1 MGIEIMTFLSCYKI
15 DGTINLDS
23 NSCFG
28 NIETYPRFQEDLDKF
43 KSHLKQLVN
52 DKKSKTF
59 YKFGD
64 GDYHFL
70 NKSEVGS
77 ARPGNRALSVS
88 YNDINHQEF
97 VDGVKLNDYYTC
109 EIYPENRKMFRDV
122 IPNQEIHYPAEYG
135 YGLVANKWFFKE
147 FKGKIGLIGASEKLH
162 LIEELLKYNEYKEY
176 LGLDDFNDYIHFPQ
190 KYACDDIDI
199 VEEFVGKQLEESN
212 SNIFLLGIGHS
223 KSAILHRLK
232 KYTDAIF
239 MDVGAGI
246 DNIAGC
252 INIKRPYA
260 GDWTNYRIKDYDY
273 SDIDYLRYGGEGKE
287 IILND

>member
-1 MGIEIMTFLSCYKI
+1 MHLNLYKI

-23 NSCFG
+23 HSCFENG
-28 NIETYPRFQEDLDKF
+28 GTYPNFQTNLNEF
-43 KSHLKQLVN
+43 KLHLKELVN
-52 DKKSKTF
+52 KKKSKTF

-77 ARPGNRALSVS
+77 AKPGNRALSVS

-109 EIYPENRKMFRDV
+109 EIYPENRQMFKEV
-122 IPNQEIHYPAEYG
+122 ITNKEVNYPAEYG
-135 YGLVANKWFFKE
+135 YGLVSNKWFFKE
-147 FKGKIGLIGASEKLH
+147 FGGKIGLIGASEKLY
-162 LIEELLKYNEYKEY
+162 LIEELMKYDEYKEY
-176 LGLDDFNDYIHFPQ
+176 LGLDKFNDYIHFPQ
-190 KYACDDIDI
+190 KYACDDINV
-199 VEEFVGKQLEESN
+199 VEEFVGKQLKESN
-212 SNIFLLGIGHS
+212 SDIFLLGIGHS
-223 KSAILHRLK
+223 KSAILHRFK
-232 KYTDAIF
+232 KYTNAVF

-252 INIKRPYA
+252 INIRRPYA

-273 SDIDYLRYGGEGKE
+273 SNIDYLKYGGEGKE
-287 IILND
+287 VILNG